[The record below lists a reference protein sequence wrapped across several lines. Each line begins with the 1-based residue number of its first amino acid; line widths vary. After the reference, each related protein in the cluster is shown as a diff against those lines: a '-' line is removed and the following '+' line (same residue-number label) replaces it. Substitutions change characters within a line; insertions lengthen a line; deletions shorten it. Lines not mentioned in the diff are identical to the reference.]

1 MRKMGVQIVNMPIKI
16 VTDSSITIEPGIA
29 RELDITIVP
38 LSVTIDGTMYSDDDL
53 KFEDF
58 MGQNGCIK
66 KLA

>member
-1 MRKMGVQIVNMPIKI
+1 MPIKI
-16 VTDSSITIEPGIA
+16 VTDSSITIEPELA

-58 MGQNGCIK
+58 MVKMGGIK